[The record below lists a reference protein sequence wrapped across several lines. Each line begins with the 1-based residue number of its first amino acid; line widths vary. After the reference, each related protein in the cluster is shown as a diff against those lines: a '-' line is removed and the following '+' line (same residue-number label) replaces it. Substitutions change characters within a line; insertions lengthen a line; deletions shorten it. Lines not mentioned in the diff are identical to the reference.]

1 MTLLGGE
8 TNESFPRETKTLD
21 SHVVLDDAIRNH
33 LTVASQMFLHE
44 LILQKWGETGIWE
57 RIDREFC
64 PDMSRAF
71 RLLERLLA
79 SGGRVELG
87 TSNGAHSKH
96 LPKVGTTVPDFLAA
110 MAFGDFDQAI
120 QLANDRQYRLGLLG

>member
-21 SHVVLDDAIRNH
+21 CHTALDDAIRNH

-44 LILQKWGETGIWE
+44 LILQKWGATGIWE

-71 RLLERLLA
+71 RLLEHLLA

-87 TSNGAHSKH
+87 TSNGAYSKH

-110 MAFGDFDQAI
+110 MASRDFDLAI
-120 QLANDRQYRLGLLG
+120 QLASDSQYRLGLLG

>member
-1 MTLLGGE
+1 MQTE
-8 TNESFPRETKTLD
+8 ALD
-21 SHVVLDDAIRNH
+21 RYTALDDAIRNH

-44 LILQKWGETGIWE
+44 LILQEWGATGIWE

-71 RLLERLLA
+71 RLLEHLLA

-87 TSNGAHSKH
+87 TSDGAYSKH
-96 LPKVGTTVPDFLAA
+96 LPKVGTTVPDMLAT
-110 MAFGDFDQAI
+110 MTFRDFDQAI
-120 QLANDRQYRLGLLG
+120 QLANDSPYRLGLLG

>member
-1 MTLLGGE
+1 MTLLGGA
-8 TNESFPRETKTLD
+8 TNESIPMQTEILD
-21 SHVVLDDAIRNH
+21 SHVALDDTIRNH
-33 LTVASQMFLHE
+33 LTVAGQMFLHE

-71 RLLERLLA
+71 RLLEHLLA

-87 TSNGAHSKH
+87 TSNGAYSKH
-96 LPKVGTTVPDFLAA
+96 LPKVGTTVPDFLPA
-110 MAFGDFDQAI
+110 MAFRDFDQAI
-120 QLANDRQYRLGLLG
+120 QLANDSQYRLGLLA